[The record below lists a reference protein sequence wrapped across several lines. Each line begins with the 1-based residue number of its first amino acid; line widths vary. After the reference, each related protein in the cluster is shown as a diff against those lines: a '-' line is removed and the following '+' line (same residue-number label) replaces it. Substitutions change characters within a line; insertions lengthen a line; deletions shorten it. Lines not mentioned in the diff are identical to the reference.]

1 MSEQKYEE
9 VFEEGGA
16 KEARTVHR
24 MRANSTIM
32 KVQKILGESPAHQRG
47 ITTESV
53 ARHYLFRRRRL
64 ADLMSFLQSP
74 TEEKSVS

>member
-32 KVQKILGESPAHQRG
+32 KVQKILGESPG
-47 ITTESV
+47 PP
-53 ARHYLFRRRRL
+53 ARHHDGIDCAPLFISE
-64 ADLMSFLQSP
+64 ATP
-74 TEEKSVS
+74 C